1 MQRLCLLLIFLL
13 TANVAAAASL
23 PLSSGLAVDAK
34 LKVIGVNLYGPA
46 FYAGIRPG
54 DQLAAISTEQLYR
67 PPATSLAALIHRSNA
82 AWQVQIFPAP
92 LELSTQQ
99 SIFLLPKNALTF
111 VEVIR
116 RIKQDP
122 FLASVLKFKTVD
134 STWGIVYTNA
144 EVSSSLATY
153 SGYTAMPIASDK
165 LRITGVLFF
174 TPSEH
179 GNCQI
184 FNINM
189 NFYGQDSSG
198 HWQSIAGTGKLQR
211 EILEHLLPA
220 K

>member
-1 MQRLCLLLIFLL
+1 MRRLYLLLIFLL
-13 TANVAAAASL
+13 TANVAAAAS

-34 LKVIGVNLYGPA
+34 LNVIGVNLYGPA

-54 DQLAAISTEQLYR
+54 DQLSAISADQLYR
-67 PPATSLAALIHRSNA
+67 PPSTLLTALIHRANA
-82 AWQVQIFPAP
+82 DWQVQLFPAP
-92 LELSTQQ
+92 LKLSTQQ

-111 VEVIR
+111 VELTR

-134 STWGIVYTNA
+134 STWSILYTNA
-144 EVSSSLATY
+144 EISSSLGTHSA
-153 SGYTAMPIASDK
+153 YTAMPIPSDK

-179 GNCQI
+179 QDFQI
-184 FNINM
+184 FNINLI
-189 NFYGQDSSG
+189 FYGQDSSG
-198 HWQSIAGTGKLQR
+198 HWQSIPGTGTLQR
-211 EILEHLLPA
+211 EILEHLLAA

>member
-1 MQRLCLLLIFLL
+1 MRRLYLLLIFLL
-13 TANVAAAASL
+13 TANVAAAAS

-34 LKVIGVNLYGPA
+34 LNVIGVNLYGPA

-54 DQLAAISTEQLYR
+54 DQLSAISADQLYR
-67 PPATSLAALIHRSNA
+67 PPSTSLTALIHRANA
-82 AWQVQIFPAP
+82 DWQVQLFPAP
-92 LELSTQQ
+92 LKFSTQQ

-111 VEVIR
+111 VELTR

-134 STWGIVYTNA
+134 STWSILYTNA
-144 EVSSSLATY
+144 EISSSLGTHSA
-153 SGYTAMPIASDK
+153 YTAMPIPSDK

-179 GNCQI
+179 QDFQI
-184 FNINM
+184 FNINLI
-189 NFYGQDSSG
+189 FYGQDSSG
-198 HWQSIAGTGKLQR
+198 HWQSIPGTGTLQR
-211 EILEHLLPA
+211 EILEHLLAA

>member
-1 MQRLCLLLIFLL
+1 MRRLYLLLIFLL
-13 TANVAAAASL
+13 TANVAAAAS

-34 LKVIGVNLYGPA
+34 LNVIGVNLYGPA

-54 DQLAAISTEQLYR
+54 DQLSAISADQPYR
-67 PPATSLAALIHRSNA
+67 PPSTSLTALIHRANA
-82 AWQVQIFPAP
+82 DWQVQLFPAP
-92 LELSTQQ
+92 LKLSTQQ

-111 VEVIR
+111 VELTR

-134 STWGIVYTNA
+134 STWSILYTNA
-144 EVSSSLATY
+144 EISSSLGTHSA
-153 SGYTAMPIASDK
+153 YTAMPIPSDK

-179 GNCQI
+179 QDFQI
-184 FNINM
+184 FNINLI
-189 NFYGQDSSG
+189 FYGQDSSG
-198 HWQSIAGTGKLQR
+198 HWQSIPGTGTLQR
-211 EILEHLLPA
+211 EILEHLLAA

>member
-1 MQRLCLLLIFLL
+1 MRRLYLLLIFLL
-13 TANVAAAASL
+13 TANVAAAAS

-34 LKVIGVNLYGPA
+34 LNVIGVNLYGPA

-54 DQLAAISTEQLYR
+54 DQLSAISADQLYR
-67 PPATSLAALIHRSNA
+67 PPSTSLTALIHRANA
-82 AWQVQIFPAP
+82 DWQVQLFPAP
-92 LELSTQQ
+92 LKLSTQQ

-111 VEVIR
+111 VELTR

-134 STWGIVYTNA
+134 STWSILYTNA
-144 EVSSSLATY
+144 EISSSLGTHSA
-153 SGYTAMPIASDK
+153 YTAMPIPSDK

-179 GNCQI
+179 QDLQI
-184 FNINM
+184 FNINLI
-189 NFYGQDSSG
+189 FYGQDSSG
-198 HWQSIAGTGKLQR
+198 HWQSIPGTGTLQR
-211 EILEHLLPA
+211 EILEHLLAA

>member
-1 MQRLCLLLIFLL
+1 MRRLYLLLIFLL
-13 TANVAAAASL
+13 TANVAAAAS

-34 LKVIGVNLYGPA
+34 LNVIGVNLYGPA

-54 DQLAAISTEQLYR
+54 DQLSAISADQLYR
-67 PPATSLAALIHRSNA
+67 PPSTSLTALIHRANA
-82 AWQVQIFPAP
+82 DWQVQLFPAP
-92 LELSTQQ
+92 LKLSTQQ

-111 VEVIR
+111 VDVIR

-134 STWGIVYTNA
+134 STWSILYTNA
-144 EVSSSLATY
+144 EISSSLGTHSA
-153 SGYTAMPIASDK
+153 YTAMPIPSDK

-179 GNCQI
+179 QDFQI
-184 FNINM
+184 FNINLI
-189 NFYGQDSSG
+189 FYGQDSSG
-198 HWQSIAGTGKLQR
+198 HWQSIPGTGTLQR
-211 EILEHLLPA
+211 EILEHLLAA

>member
-1 MQRLCLLLIFLL
+1 MRRLYLLLIFLL
-13 TANVAAAASL
+13 TANVAAAAS

-34 LKVIGVNLYGPA
+34 LNVIGVNLYGPA

-54 DQLAAISTEQLYR
+54 DQLSAISADQLYR
-67 PPATSLAALIHRSNA
+67 PPSTSLTALIHRANA
-82 AWQVQIFPAP
+82 DWQVQLFPAP
-92 LELSTQQ
+92 LKLSTQQ

-111 VEVIR
+111 VELTR

-134 STWGIVYTNA
+134 STWSILYTNA
-144 EVSSSLATY
+144 EISSSLGTHSA
-153 SGYTAMPIASDK
+153 YTAMPIPSDK

-179 GNCQI
+179 QDFQI
-184 FNINM
+184 FNINLI
-189 NFYGQDSSG
+189 FYGQDSSG
-198 HWQSIAGTGKLQR
+198 HWQSIPGTGTLQR
-211 EILEHLLPA
+211 EILEHLLAA